1 MVVLLKE
8 ITMGNIQ
15 SSFRSTRTDWL
26 AKGPLAP
33 HIDAYKKYLTDRDYA
48 VSTFRTD
55 VRSVAHFAQWLHERH
70 LSACHIDESIVAE
83 FLDEHL
89 PQCQCSGQIRGDR
102 GNLSAALGHLLTV
115 LRAEGVI
122 SPPPVPAMPV
132 DEELRRYDEYMDHVR
147 GLAPKT
153 RSLSLRIVGRL
164 LISRFGD
171 NAIDV
176 AAITPDHVRRFFAEQ
191 AKLYS
196 KPATAGTVVATLRGY
211 FRYRASLGN
220 IVHGLIGA
228 LAYPA
233 NWQLSSLP
241 KSLTAGEVEQLIG
254 SLGRPGRSMRRADA
268 IVRCA
273 LDLGLRS
280 GEVARIGLDDI
291 NWRTGTITLRH
302 TKSRR
307 EDVLPL
313 PVTTGKAIA
322 AYLKHERPK
331 TNSRAVFVRH
341 VAPSDLPAGP
351 DLVRKT
357 IRQAFARAG
366 LPYTRSHL
374 LRHTMAN
381 RLLAG
386 GSSLKEVA
394 DVLRHRS
401 LNTTMIYAKLD
412 SRKLIEVAL
421 PWPGSAA

>member
-1 MVVLLKE
+1 
-8 ITMGNIQ
+8 MGNTQ
-15 SSFRSTRTDWL
+15 SSRSNRIDWL
-26 AKGPLAP
+26 AKDPFAP
-33 HIDAYKKYLTDRDYA
+33 HIEAYKQYLTDRGYA
-48 VSTFRTD
+48 ASTFSNCM
-55 VRSVAHFAQWLHERH
+55 RSIAHFAQWTRKQRLLLWR
-70 LSACHIDESIVAE
+70 IDESVVAE
-83 FLDEHL
+83 FLDRHL
-89 PQCQCSGQIRGDR
+89 PECQCTGSFCRDR
-102 GNLSAALGHLLTV
+102 RSLSAALGHLLVV
-115 LRAEGVI
+115 LRARGIVA
-122 SPPPVPAMPV
+122 PPAVKSTPV
-132 DEELRRYDEYMDHVR
+132 DDELLRYNTYMDHVR

-153 RSLSLRIVGRL
+153 RSTAMRIVGRL
-164 LISRFGD
+164 LLSCFGD
-171 NAIDV
+171 GPIDITAIE
-176 AAITPDHVRRFFAEQ
+176 PGYVRRFFTQQ

-196 KPATAGTVVATLRGY
+196 KPATAGTVVSALHGY
-211 FRYRASLGN
+211 FRYRTSLGN
-220 IVHGLIGA
+220 KVHGLIGV
-228 LAYPA
+228 LSFPA

-241 KSLTAGEVEQLIG
+241 KTLTAEEVEQLIG
-254 SLGRPGRSMRRADA
+254 ALGQSGRSMRRADA

-291 NWRTGTITLRH
+291 NWRAGTIRLRQ
-302 TKSRR
+302 TKGRR
-307 EDVLPL
+307 EDLLPL

-322 AYLKHERPK
+322 DYLQHERPK
-331 TNSRAVFVRH
+331 TSNRAVFVRH
-341 VAPSDLPAGP
+341 VAPRDVPVGP

-401 LNTTMIYAKLD
+401 MNTTMIYAKLD

-421 PWPGSAA
+421 PWPGSAL

>member
-1 MVVLLKE
+1 
-8 ITMGNIQ
+8 MGNIQ
-15 SSFRSTRTDWL
+15 SSSRSTRIDWL
-26 AKGPLAP
+26 AKGPFAP
-33 HIDAYKKYLTDRDYA
+33 HLDAYTQYLTDRDYA
-48 VSTFRTD
+48 ASTFRTD
-55 VRSVAHFAQWLHERH
+55 VRSVAHFAQWLHEQH
-70 LSACHIDESIVAE
+70 LSACHVDESIVAE
-83 FLDEHL
+83 FLDGHL
-89 PQCQCSGQIRGDR
+89 PQCQCTGQIRSDR

-122 SPPPVPAMPV
+122 SLPPASATPV

-153 RSLSLRIVGRL
+153 RSIAVRIVGRL

-171 NAIDV
+171 DTIDV
-176 AAITPDHVRRFFAEQ
+176 AAIKPAHVRRFFAEQ

-220 IVHGLIGA
+220 VVHGLIGA

-241 KSLTAGEVEQLIG
+241 KALTAEEVEQLIG
-254 SLGRPGRSMRRADA
+254 SLGQPGRSMRRADA

-291 NWRTGTITLRH
+291 NWRAGTITLRH

-322 AYLKHERPK
+322 AYLKQERPK
-331 TNSRAVFVRH
+331 TSNRAVFVRH

>member
-1 MVVLLKE
+1 
-8 ITMGNIQ
+8 MGNIQ
-15 SSFRSTRTDWL
+15 SSQFNRIDWL
-26 AKGPLAP
+26 AKSPFAP
-33 HIDAYKKYLTDRDYA
+33 HIDAYKQYLTDRGYA
-48 VSTFRTD
+48 ATTFSNCM
-55 VRSVAHFAQWLHERH
+55 RSIAHFAQWSHSRRLRV
-70 LSACHIDESIVAE
+70 LRIDESVVAE
-83 FLDEHL
+83 FLNRHL
-89 PQCQCSGQIRGDR
+89 PECRCTGPICRDR
-102 GNLSAALGHLLTV
+102 RSLSAALGHLLVV
-115 LRAEGVI
+115 LRARGIVV
-122 SPPPVPAMPV
+122 PPAVRSTPV
-132 DEELRRYDEYMDHVR
+132 DEELVRYDTYMDHVR

-153 RSLSLRIVGRL
+153 RSIALRIVSRL

-171 NAIDV
+171 DAIDV

-211 FRYRASLGN
+211 FRYRASLGKV
-220 IVHGLIGA
+220 VHGLIGA

-241 KSLTAGEVEQLIG
+241 KSLTDEEVEQLVG

-291 NWRTGTITLRH
+291 NWRAGTVTLRH
-302 TKSRR
+302 AKGRR

-313 PVTTGKAIA
+313 PVATGKAIA
-322 AYLKHERPK
+322 AYLQDERPK
-331 TNSRAVFVRH
+331 TSNRAVFVRH
-341 VAPSDLPAGP
+341 VAPRDVPVGP
-351 DLVRKT
+351 DLIRKT

-421 PWPGSAA
+421 PWPGSAP

>member
-1 MVVLLKE
+1 
-8 ITMGNIQ
+8 MGDTR
-15 SSFRSTRTDWL
+15 SSRLIVINWL
-26 AKGPLAP
+26 DTGPIASHL
-33 HIDAYKKYLTDRDYA
+33 DAYKQYLSDRGYA
-48 VSTFRTD
+48 ATTFANC
-55 VRSVAHFAQWLHERH
+55 VGSVAHFAQWAHGRRLRVQR
-70 LSACHIDESIVAE
+70 IDEAAVAE

-89 PQCQCSGQIRGDR
+89 PRCRCTRPVQRDR
-102 GNLSAALGHLLTV
+102 RSLSAALGHLLVV
-115 LRAEGVI
+115 LRAQGVVA
-122 SPPPVPAMPV
+122 PPTARTTPM
-132 DEELRRYDEYMDHVR
+132 DEELRDYDEYMDHVR

-153 RSLSLRIVGRL
+153 RSMALRIVGRL
-164 LISRFGD
+164 LVTRFGD
-171 NAIDV
+171 GAINIV
-176 AAITPDHVRRFFAEQ
+176 AIKPDHVRRFFAQQ

-196 KPATAGTVVATLRGY
+196 KPANAGTVVAGLRGY
-211 FRYRASLGN
+211 FRYRASLGDAM
-220 IVHGLIGA
+220 HGLIGT
-228 LAYPA
+228 LSYPA

-241 KSLTAGEVEQLIG
+241 KTLTTEEVEQLVG
-254 SLGRPGRSMRRADA
+254 SLGKPGRSMLRADA

-291 NWRTGTITLRH
+291 NWRAGTITLRH

-313 PVTTGKAIA
+313 PATTGKAIA
-322 AYLKHERPK
+322 AYLKHERP
-331 TNSRAVFVRH
+331 TTRNRAVFVRH
-341 VAPSDLPAGP
+341 LAPRDQAVGP

-381 RLLAG
+381 RLLAS

-401 LNTTMIYAKLD
+401 LNTTLIYAKLD

>member
-1 MVVLLKE
+1 
-8 ITMGNIQ
+8 MGNTR
-15 SSFRSTRTDWL
+15 SSEHSSIDWL
-26 AKGPLAP
+26 AKEPLAS
-33 HIDAYKKYLTDRDYA
+33 HIDAYMLFLANRDYA
-48 VSTFRTD
+48 ANTFANYIGGL
-55 VRSVAHFAQWLHERH
+55 SHFAQWIHSRRLR
-70 LSACHIDESIVAE
+70 LQGIDEALVAQ
-83 FLDEHL
+83 FLDKHL
-89 PQCQCSGQIRGDR
+89 PRCRCSGPVQRDR
-102 GNLSAALGHLLTV
+102 RTLSAALGHLLAV
-115 LRAEGVI
+115 LRARGAI
-122 SPPPVPAMPV
+122 APATLSSTPV

-153 RSLSLRIVGRL
+153 RSIAVRIVGRL

-171 NAIDV
+171 DTIDV
-176 AAITPDHVRRFFAEQ
+176 AAIKPAHVRRFFAEQ

-220 IVHGLIGA
+220 VVHGLIGA

-241 KSLTAGEVEQLIG
+241 KALTAEEVEQLIG
-254 SLGRPGRSMRRADA
+254 SLGQPGRSMRRADA

-291 NWRTGTITLRH
+291 NWRAGTITLRH

-322 AYLKHERPK
+322 AYLKQERPK
-331 TNSRAVFVRH
+331 TSNRAVFVRH

>member
-1 MVVLLKE
+1 
-8 ITMGNIQ
+8 MGNIQ
-15 SSFRSTRTDWL
+15 SSQFNRIDWL
-26 AKGPLAP
+26 AKSPFAP
-33 HIDAYKKYLTDRDYA
+33 HIDAYKQYLTDRGYA
-48 VSTFRTD
+48 ATTFSNCM
-55 VRSVAHFAQWLHERH
+55 RSIAHFAQWSHSRRLRV
-70 LSACHIDESIVAE
+70 LRIDESVVAE
-83 FLDEHL
+83 FLNRHL
-89 PQCQCSGQIRGDR
+89 PECRCAGPICRDR
-102 GNLSAALGHLLTV
+102 RSLSAALGHLLVV
-115 LRAEGVI
+115 LRARGIVV
-122 SPPPVPAMPV
+122 PPAVRSTPV
-132 DEELRRYDEYMDHVR
+132 DEELVRYDTYMDHVR

-153 RSLSLRIVGRL
+153 RSIALRIVSRL

-171 NAIDV
+171 DAIDV

-211 FRYRASLGN
+211 FRYRASLGKV
-220 IVHGLIGA
+220 VHGLIGA

-241 KSLTAGEVEQLIG
+241 KSLTDEEVEQLVG

-291 NWRTGTITLRH
+291 NWRAGTVTLRH
-302 TKSRR
+302 AKGRR

-313 PVTTGKAIA
+313 PVATGKAIA
-322 AYLKHERPK
+322 AYLQDERPK
-331 TNSRAVFVRH
+331 TSNRAVFVRH
-341 VAPSDLPAGP
+341 VAPRDVPVGP
-351 DLVRKT
+351 DLIRKT

-421 PWPGSAA
+421 PWPGSAP

>member
-1 MVVLLKE
+1 
-8 ITMGNIQ
+8 
-15 SSFRSTRTDWL
+15 
-26 AKGPLAP
+26 
-33 HIDAYKKYLTDRDYA
+33 
-48 VSTFRTD
+48 
-55 VRSVAHFAQWLHERH
+55 
-70 LSACHIDESIVAE
+70 
-83 FLDEHL
+83 
-89 PQCQCSGQIRGDR
+89 
-102 GNLSAALGHLLTV
+102 
-115 LRAEGVI
+115 
-122 SPPPVPAMPV
+122 
-132 DEELRRYDEYMDHVR
+132 VR

-171 NAIDV
+171 DAINV

-196 KPATAGTVVATLRGY
+196 KPATAGAVVATLRGY

-220 IVHGLIGA
+220 VVHGLVGA

-241 KSLTAGEVEQLIG
+241 KSLTTEEVAQLIG

-291 NWRTGTITLRH
+291 NWRAGTITLRH

-322 AYLKHERPK
+322 AYLKRERPK
-331 TNSRAVFVRH
+331 TNSHAVFVRH

-366 LPYTRSHL
+366 LPYTSSHL

-412 SRKLIEVAL
+412 SRKLIEVTL
-421 PWPGSAA
+421 PWPGSAT

>member
-1 MVVLLKE
+1 MALKR
-8 ITMGNIQ
+8 IPRPNRI
-15 SSFRSTRTDWL
+15 DWL

-33 HIDAYKKYLTDRDYA
+33 HVEAYKQYLTDRGYA
-48 VSTFRTD
+48 ASTFRNCI
-55 VRSVAHFAQWLHERH
+55 RGIGHFAQWIHDRRRCLRR
-70 LSACHIDESIVAE
+70 IDETVVFE
-83 FLDEHL
+83 FLDGHL
-89 PQCQCSGQIRGDR
+89 PECRCSGQPRHDR
-102 GNLSAALGHLLTV
+102 GNLSAALGHLLVV
-115 LRAEGVI
+115 LRDRGVVA
-122 SPPPVPAMPV
+122 PPAVKQPPV
-132 DEELRRYDEYMDHVR
+132 DEELLRYDEYMNHVR

-153 RSLSLRIVGRL
+153 RSIALRIVRRL
-164 LISRFGD
+164 LASRFGD
-171 NAIDV
+171 GPVAIN
-176 AAITPDHVRRFFAEQ
+176 IIKPEHVRRFYAQQ

-196 KPATAGTVVATLRGY
+196 KPANAGSVVSTLRGY
-211 FRYRASLGN
+211 FRYRATLGDA
-220 IVHGLIGA
+220 VHGLIGA
-228 LAYPA
+228 LSYPA

-241 KSLTAGEVEQLIG
+241 KTLTAAEVEQLIG
-254 SLGRPGRSMRRADA
+254 GLGQPGRSMRRSDA

-291 NWRTGTITLRH
+291 NWRAGTITLHH
-302 TKSRR
+302 TKGRR

-322 AYLKHERPK
+322 AYLQHERPK
-331 TNSRAVFVRH
+331 TTNRAVFVRH
-341 VAPSDLPAGP
+341 VAPRDVPVGP

-357 IRQAFARAG
+357 IHRAFARAG

-374 LRHTMAN
+374 LRHTMAT

-412 SRKLIEVAL
+412 SRNLIEVAL
-421 PWPGSAA
+421 PWPGYKP